1 MRRIRSIIS
10 YDGTNYVG
18 WQVQPNGVSVQE
30 LLEKAL
36 FELTGETIRV
46 EGSGRTDSG
55 VHARAQVAHF
65 DTNARMAADKFAIAM
80 NMHLPPDIRV
90 LYTEECDPA
99 FHARFSA
106 KTKQYSYTVQLGAH
120 ADVFTRMTALHL
132 HYMPNVE
139 AMQNAAAAVIGTHDF
154 NAFKCSGSSMENTVR
169 TVTRSEWTRNGQY
182 LTYTVE
188 GNGFL
193 YNMVR
198 ILVGT
203 MLEIGSGKRPESD
216 MQKAIDSGKRTDA
229 GATAPAHGLCLM
241 RVIYPDF
248 DTEEVLRRERP

>member
-1 MRRIRSIIS
+1 MRRIRLIVS

-18 WQVQPNGVSVQE
+18 WQVQPNGVSIQA

-36 FELTGETIRV
+36 SELTGEEIRI

-55 VHARAQVAHF
+55 VHAKAQVAHF
-65 DTNARMAADKFAIAM
+65 DTTVRMAADKFAIAM
-80 NMHLPPDIRV
+80 NTHLPPDIRV
-90 LYTEECDPA
+90 LYSEECDPS

-106 KTKQYSYTVQLGAH
+106 KRKTYAYCVQLGTH
-120 ADVFTRMTALHL
+120 ADVFLRTTSLHI
-132 HYMPNVE
+132 HYMPNIA
-139 AMQNAAAAVIGTHDF
+139 AMQEAASYALGTHDF
-154 NAFKCSGSSMENTVR
+154 NAFKCADSSMENTVR
-169 TVTRSEWTRNGQY
+169 TITKSEWARNGNL

-203 MLEIGSGKRPESD
+203 MLEIGSGKRQPSD
-216 MQKAIDSGKRTDA
+216 LRKAIETGKRADA
-229 GATAPAHGLCLM
+229 GATAPAHGLCLC
-241 RVIYPDF
+241 RVVYPDF
-248 DTEEVLRRERP
+248 DTEEILRYE

>member
-1 MRRIRSIIS
+1 MRRIRIITE
-10 YDGTNYVG
+10 YDGTDYVG
-18 WQVQPNGVSVQE
+18 WQVQPNGVSIQA

-65 DTNARMAADKFAIAM
+65 DTGARMAADKFAIAM

-90 LYTEECDPA
+90 LYSEQCDPS

-106 KTKQYSYTVQLGAH
+106 KQKEYRYTINTGIH
-120 ADVFTRMTALHL
+120 ADVFTRKTALHL
-132 HYMPNVE
+132 HRIRDVD
-139 AMQNAAAAVIGTHDF
+139 AMKTAAAAVLGTHDF
-154 NAFKCSGSSMENTVR
+154 AAFKCAASEMENTVR
-169 TVTRSEWTRNGQY
+169 TVTRSDWTEQDGY
-182 LTYTVE
+182 LIYTVE

-203 MLEIGSGKRPESD
+203 MLEIGEGKRPASD
-216 MQKAIDSGKRTDA
+216 MEAALQKKDRKAA
-229 GATAPAHGLCLM
+229 GATAPAHGLMLY

-248 DTEEVLRRERP
+248 DTEEVLSRVR

>member
-1 MRRIRSIIS
+1 MRHIRLIIS

-18 WQVQPNGVSVQE
+18 WQVQPNGVSVQA

-36 FELTGETIRV
+36 YELTDETIRV

-55 VHARAQVAHF
+55 VHAKAQVAHF
-65 DTNARMAADKFAIAM
+65 DTNARMDAGKFAVAM

-90 LYTEECDPA
+90 LYSEECDPS

-106 KTKQYSYTVQLGAH
+106 KRKQYAYTVQLGAH
-120 ADVFTRMTALHL
+120 ADVFHRLTSLHL
-132 HYMPNVE
+132 HYMPDE
-139 AMQNAAAAVIGTHDF
+139 AAMQRAAQAVLGTHDF
-154 NAFKCSGSSMENTVR
+154 NAFKCAGSSMENTVR
-169 TVTRSEWTRNGQY
+169 TVTRSDWTREGNLLIY
-182 LTYTVE
+182 SVE

-203 MLEIGSGKRPESD
+203 MLEIGSGKRPETD
-216 MQKAIDSGKRTDA
+216 MQKAIESGRRSDA
-229 GATAPAHGLCLM
+229 GATAPAHGLCLE
-241 RVIYPDF
+241 RVIYDDF
-248 DTEEVLRRERP
+248 DTEEVLRRD

>member
-1 MRRIRSIIS
+1 MRRIRLIIS

-18 WQVQPNGVSVQE
+18 WQVQPNGVSVQA

-36 FELTGETIRV
+36 FELTGEQIRV

-55 VHARAQVAHF
+55 VHAKAQVAHF
-65 DTNARMAADKFAIAM
+65 DTEARMAADKFANAM

-90 LYTEECDPA
+90 LFSEECDPT

-106 KTKQYSYTVQLGAH
+106 KRKVYSYTVQLGPH
-120 ADVFTRMTALHL
+120 ADVFLRTTSLHL
-132 HYMPNVE
+132 HYIPDVE
-139 AMQNAAAAVIGTHDF
+139 AMQKAAAAVIGTHDF
-154 NAFKCSGSSMENTVR
+154 NAFKCADSSMENTVR
-169 TVTRSEWTRNGQY
+169 TITRSEWNRNGN
-182 LTYTVE
+182 LLVYTVE

-203 MLEIGSGKRPESD
+203 MLEIGSGKRPVSD
-216 MQKAIDSGKRTDA
+216 MENAIETGSRTSA
-229 GATAPAHGLCLM
+229 GATAPARGLRLE

-248 DTEEVLRRERP
+248 DTEEVLNRG

>member
-1 MRRIRSIIS
+1 MRRIRLIIS

-36 FELTGETIRV
+36 FELTGEQIRV

-65 DTNARMAADKFAIAM
+65 DTNVRMAADKFAIAM
-80 NMHLPPDIRV
+80 NMHLPGDIRV
-90 LYTEECDPA
+90 LYSEECDSS

-106 KTKQYSYTVQLGAH
+106 KRKEYAYTLQIGPH
-120 ADVFTRMTALHL
+120 ADVFTRTTALHL
-132 HYMPNVE
+132 HYVPDFD
-139 AMQNAAAAVIGTHDF
+139 AMQKAASAVLGTHDF
-154 NAFKCSGSSMENTVR
+154 NAFKCTGSSMENTVR
-169 TVTRSEWTRNGQY
+169 TITKSEWTRNGHY
-182 LTYTVE
+182 LVYSVE

-203 MLEIGSGKRPESD
+203 MLEIGSGKRSSSD
-216 MQKAIDSGKRTDA
+216 MQKAIESGDRKQA

-241 RVIYPDF
+241 RVVYPDF
-248 DTEEVLRRERP
+248 DTEEVLRRDT

>member
-1 MRRIRSIIS
+1 MRRIRLIIS

-36 FELTGETIRV
+36 LELTGQQIRI

-65 DTNARMAADKFAIAM
+65 DTSVRMAADKFAIAM
-80 NMHLPPDIRV
+80 NMHLPEDIRV
-90 LYTEECDPA
+90 LYSEECDPS

-106 KTKQYSYTVQLGAH
+106 KRKEYAYTLQLGSH
-120 ADVFTRMTALHL
+120 ADVFTRLTALHL
-132 HYMPNVE
+132 HYTPDLESMR
-139 AMQNAAAAVIGTHDF
+139 AAAEAILGTHDF
-154 NAFKCSGSSMENTVR
+154 NAFKCTGSSMENTVR
-169 TVTRSEWTRNGQY
+169 TITRSEWIRNGQF
-182 LTYTVE
+182 LTYYVE

-203 MLEIGSGKRPESD
+203 MLEIGSGKRPVSDIRKALESRD
-216 MQKAIDSGKRTDA
+216 RKDA

-241 RVIYPDF
+241 RVVYPDF
-248 DTEEVLRRERP
+248 DTEEVLNRDA